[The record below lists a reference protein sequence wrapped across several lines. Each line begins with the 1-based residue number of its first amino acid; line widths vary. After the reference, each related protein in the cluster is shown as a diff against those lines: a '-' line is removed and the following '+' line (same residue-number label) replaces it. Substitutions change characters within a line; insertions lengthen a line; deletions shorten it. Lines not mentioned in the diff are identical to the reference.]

1 MEHTGFWSI
10 VPIVVAIACAVV
22 TRQVIL
28 ALFLGSYVGVLTIEG
43 GLQRSQPEVGVAET
57 PADPNFARSAHFASG
72 GAA

>member
-28 ALFLGSYVGVLTIEG
+28 ALFLGSYVGS
-43 GLQRSQPEVGVAET
+43 LQSREV
-57 PADPNFARSAHFASG
+57 FSAPSRR
-72 GAA
+72 